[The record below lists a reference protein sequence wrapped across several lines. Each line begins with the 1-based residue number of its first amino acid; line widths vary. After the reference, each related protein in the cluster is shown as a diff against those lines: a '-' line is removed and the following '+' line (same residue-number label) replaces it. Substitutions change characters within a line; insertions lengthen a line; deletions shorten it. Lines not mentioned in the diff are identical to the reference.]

1 MNQWKL
7 IRMGEPQT
15 CRVAATPELSSWRQR
30 LQLLLEGHIDQLA
43 TTRLQPKLNSVVI
56 EQGSQSTSVLM
67 VSQGRLVVEQ
77 QLPGQAMRVLA
88 EVGPGDLLG
97 EMALFGAGEHSAR
110 VRVVSEPT
118 ELLSIERAVV
128 LEALLDVELTA
139 ELLHM
144 SSDRCRQS
152 NQLIGLLLE
161 GLKLVPPTTPKLST
175 PLSSNSVTTTKAW
188 CGRLSC

>member
-1 MNQWKL
+1 
-7 IRMGEPQT
+7 
-15 CRVAATPELSSWRQR
+15 
-30 LQLLLEGHIDQLA
+30 
-43 TTRLQPKLNSVVI
+43 
-56 EQGSQSTSVLM
+56 M

-97 EMALFGAGEHSAR
+97 EMALFGAGEHRAR

-128 LEALLDVELTA
+128 LEALLFDVELTA

-161 GLKLVPPTTPKLST
+161 GLEACAANDAQALDPIVEQLSGHT
-175 PLSSNSVTTTKAW
+175 ESMVRAAELLSSLRASKDKP
-188 CGRLSC
+188 C

>member
-1 MNQWKL
+1 M
-7 IRMGEPQT
+7 
-15 CRVAATPELSSWRQR
+15 AATPELSSWKQR
-30 LQLLLEGHIDQLA
+30 LQLLLEAHIDQLA
-43 TTRLQPKLNSVVI
+43 TKRLKPPLNSVVI
-56 EQGSQSTSVLM
+56 EQGSQATSVLM

-97 EMALFGAGEHSAR
+97 EMALFGSGEHSAR
-110 VRVVSEPT
+110 VRVVGEPT
-118 ELLSIERAVV
+118 ELLSIERVAV
-128 LEALLDVELTA
+128 LQALLFDVELTA

-161 GLKLVPPTTPKLST
+161 GLEACAANDSQALDPIVEQLSGHT
-175 PLSSNSVTTTKAW
+175 ESMVRAAQLLSSLRASKDKP
-188 CGRLSC
+188 C

>member
-1 MNQWKL
+1 M
-7 IRMGEPQT
+7 
-15 CRVAATPELSSWRQR
+15 AATPELSSWRQR
-30 LQLLLEGHIDQLA
+30 LQLLLEAHIDQLA
-43 TTRLQPKLNSVVI
+43 TKRLKPPLNSVVI
-56 EQGSQSTSVLM
+56 EQGSQATSVLM

-128 LEALLDVELTA
+128 LEALLFDVELTA

-144 SSDRCRQS
+144 SSDRCRHS

-161 GLKLVPPTTPKLST
+161 GLEACAANDAQALDPIVEQLSGHT
-175 PLSSNSVTTTKAW
+175 ESMVRAAELLSSLRASKDKP
-188 CGRLSC
+188 C